1 MHFITITLLAL
12 VASVL
17 GLPPIPNPVW
27 DGYTNSSDLGFELVG
42 PCGAVARKAVC
53 CKKSFYGIV
62 DFHCHKPQGNIQT
75 GADLELVCS
84 AKAKRPRCCL
94 MGGVSKPM
102 KNVPSPRDCV
112 LRGLRSMLLTSF
124 NPCSWAHTSL
134 ASPRNTSPRWKILT
148 TRRMALKLSP
158 RASTM
163 TWRCYDGVTEKKVIE
178 LGGQVL

>member
-94 MGGVSKPM
+94 MGGLGTYIACKPPKYFAEM
-102 KNVPSPRDCV
+102 ENSDDAENGFEVVATGQYYDV
-112 LRGLRSMLLTSF
+112 EML
-124 NPCSWAHTSL
+124 
-134 ASPRNTSPRWKILT
+134 
-148 TRRMALKLSP
+148 
-158 RASTM
+158 
-163 TWRCYDGVTEKKVIE
+163 
-178 LGGQVL
+178 